1 MMSDQP
7 SLVSNT
13 ETKQTGYNATIL
25 PCDVLADLENFRES
39 MRTATLQF
47 IKQQDDLFAAY
58 SRRVSPN
65 SFDTGAAKSPPTAN
79 MLTPLPLEDTL
90 QGEGTKRMSTFSTG
104 NENLQGTP
112 AMEQRPSSRTSSRV
126 ANHLRR
132 DGVQPSLKVWK
143 LQNTQGKELASERV
157 RISFEKSHFAKLC
170 CISQFVHMLL
180 DLSTR
185 LETME
190 EPPRRGILAWLVLSP
205 AFNFLCSFVIAANGV
220 FILQSSNND
229 IIVSMQDHKPTGL
242 DAWVLIDAIFSAF
255 YVFELSLKLAVHRWH
270 FFTNED
276 YIRNIIDVML
286 VVTGLPDLIAFPAR
300 ADSRNLAWLRVFRL
314 VKAFKAIRVFRT
326 LRFFSDL
333 RMMAA
338 SILGCFVPF
347 VGCIAL
353 LSFVLFAFSV
363 FFAQAL
369 ALCLERAPDDARD
382 ALQFFGTVE
391 RSMLTLFAATTGGED
406 WRRVYEVVMKLGVFE
421 SVTFIFFIA
430 FFEIAAWNIVTS
442 IFVEKA
448 MKLAQP
454 DIELLL
460 LEKQRQDLNDRDEL
474 KALIRSSL
482 GDPGNERDT
491 GRIGLNEFV
500 ALTTD
505 TRFLNFF
512 QLRGLDIKDA
522 EMFYEMLASISD
534 TKDVDLS
541 TFVSGCLRM
550 KGFATSIDLHS
561 LSFET
566 KAVLS
571 RHWECMHSI
580 SSRIQK
586 IGGTLHLMQSS
597 MARLGKSV
605 TL

>member
-65 SFDTGAAKSPPTAN
+65 SFDTSAAESPPTAN

-90 QGEGTKRMSTFSTG
+90 QGEGTNPMSTFSMG
-104 NENLQGTP
+104 IENLQGTP
-112 AMEQRPSSRTSSRV
+112 ATEQTQSTSN

-132 DGVQPSLKVWK
+132 DGHHHSLKVWK
-143 LQNTQGKELASERV
+143 LQNTQAEDLVSQRM
-157 RISFEKSHFAKLC
+157 RILFDKSHIAKVGF
-170 CISQFVHMLL
+170 ISRFVHMLFA
-180 DLSTR
+180 LSAR
-185 LETME
+185 VEMME
-190 EPPRRGILAWLVLSP
+190 EPPRRGVLAWLVLSP

-255 YVFELSLKLAVHRWH
+255 YVFELSLKLAVHRLH
-270 FFTNED
+270 FFTNNN

-286 VVTGLPDLIAFPAR
+286 VATDLPDMIAFPGR
-300 ADSRNLAWLRVFRL
+300 ASDSRNLAWLRVFRL